1 MGIKVCLPYAQ
12 ISKLSLNKLLILF
25 YYILQLQDQVV
36 VHLLTLILQSECD
49 VKVTYKK
56 HTNV

>member
-25 YYILQLQDQVV
+25 YYTTTTRSSCSTFAHFDSE
-36 VHLLTLILQSECD
+36 SECD